1 MNIRSADIEQFLRKE
16 IDSSIRVQ
24 RIVGLDLGPK
34 GVAFQYQSAEQM
46 VWIVLDYATAAAL
59 ILGPSYAPL
68 QAVEAIVARETF
80 QDTELESLSRL
91 HNIFLKWLQLKV
103 DADLQPTDA
112 RFFSSSEPIPDDLS
126 SLLRSVEPFGSVVT
140 LMGYPE
146 GSLHIFVGLPSQSV
160 ADGDGVLNVGSSIF
174 EPDKPEDDFTEVSE
188 GTPIIAIVFPWV
200 VRGLLGVVLILGI
213 WIVYELF
220 ETQREVVKAVIQ
232 PTMQVR
238 THQVRIPGGAFI
250 MGCTQIDC
258 AVDEQPHRVKIV
270 HDFFMLESEV
280 TQQQY
285 IELMNSNPSQN
296 YQCGKECPVDSV
308 TWNNA
313 VVYANRLSRHQEY
326 PVCYTK
332 KSDRWIWIEG
342 CLGWRLPTEAE
353 WERAA
358 LGVRNN
364 KSDGSKGDA
373 SIVPIEKTAWYVDKK
388 ITNELAMVTVTEK
401 SRQHEM
407 LRLLVESK
415 PVCSKVRNGYGLC
428 DMSGN
433 VWEWTWDWYE
443 SDMPQK
449 THNAKNPK
457 GPSLGRTKVL
467 KGGGFDSLLPDI
479 YPHRRIHLA
488 PWATT
493 GEVRFDFD
501 KESVDVLEGS
511 VGFRLVRT
519 AP

>member
-1 MNIRSADIEQFLRKE
+1 MKIQSADIEQFLRE
-16 IDSSIRVQ
+16 EVDSSIRVQ
-24 RIVGLDLGPK
+24 RIIGLDLGSK
-34 GVAFQYQSAEQM
+34 GVAFHFRSAQQM
-46 VWIVLDYATAAAL
+46 VWVVLEYATAASL

-80 QDTELESLSRL
+80 HDDELEKLSAL
-91 HNIFLKWLQLKV
+91 HDAFLGWLQTNV
-103 DADLQPTDA
+103 DTDLEPTDA
-112 RFFSSSEPIPDDLS
+112 RFFSSGEPIPDALS
-126 SLLRSVEPFGSVVT
+126 SLLRSVEPFGSVVS

-146 GSLHIFVGLPSQSV
+146 GSLHMFVGLHSESM
-160 ADGDGVLNVGSSIF
+160 ADEETLLNAGTSIF
-174 EPDKPEDDFTEVSE
+174 NAETPEPDFEEVSS
-188 GTPIIAIVFPWV
+188 GDSLVAIIFPWV

-220 ETQREVVKAVIQ
+220 ETQKEVVKAVVQ
-232 PTMQVR
+232 PTSQVR
-238 THQVRIPGGAFI
+238 THQVRIPGGSFI
-250 MGCTQIDC
+250 MGCTDTEC
-258 AVDEQPHRVKIV
+258 AKDEQPHRVTIA

-285 IELMNSNPSQN
+285 MELMNSNPSHN

-313 VVYANRLSRHQEY
+313 VLYANKLSIHQEY

-332 KSDRWIWIEG
+332 KFDRWIWIEG

-353 WERAA
+353 WERAG
-358 LGVRNN
+358 LGVRNS
-364 KSDGSKGDA
+364 KLDGSKDDA
-373 SIVPIEKTAWYVDKK
+373 RIVPFEKTAWHVDKN
-388 ITNELAMVTVTEK
+388 IINELSMIPVTEK

-407 LRLLVESK
+407 IRLLVESK
-415 PVCSKVRNGYGLC
+415 PVCSKSRNGYGLC

-443 SDMPQK
+443 PDMPLN
-449 THNAKNPK
+449 THDVNNPR
-457 GPSLGRTKVL
+457 GPFRGRTKVL
-467 KGGGFDSLLPDI
+467 KGGAFDSLLPDI

-488 PWATT
+488 PWATM
-493 GEVRFDFD
+493 GEVRFTFD
-501 KESVDVLEGS
+501 KAPVDVLEGS

-519 AP
+519 AR